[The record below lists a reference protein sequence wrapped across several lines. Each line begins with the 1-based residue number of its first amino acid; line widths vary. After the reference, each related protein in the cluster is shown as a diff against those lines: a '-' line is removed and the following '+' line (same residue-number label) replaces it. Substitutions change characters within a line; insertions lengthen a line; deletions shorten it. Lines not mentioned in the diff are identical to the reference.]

1 MKITKS
7 KLKQIIKEELSNIL
21 GEAAE
26 RTPTEEYKR
35 WVGANYK
42 RLGLVWKSAANLA
55 KYILEKGIKAEV
67 WTKIADEIDVARSDV
82 AAAKKQKD
90 ESEDLA

>member
-21 GEAAE
+21 GEAVE

-35 WVGANYK
+35 WVGENYK
-42 RLGLVWKSAANLA
+42 RIGLVWKSAANLA
-55 KYILEKGIKAEV
+55 EYILEKGIKAEV
-67 WTKIADEIDVARSDV
+67 WTKIADEIEVARSDV

-90 ESEDLA
+90 ESVTTT